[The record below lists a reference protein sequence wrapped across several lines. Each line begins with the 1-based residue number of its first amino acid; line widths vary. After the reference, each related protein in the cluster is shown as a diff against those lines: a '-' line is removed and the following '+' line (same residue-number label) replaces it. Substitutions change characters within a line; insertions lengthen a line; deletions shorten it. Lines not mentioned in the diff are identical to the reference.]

1 MSDPI
6 QDIIDKAGLGF
17 RDYIVCALWSSVYC
31 GPKEGPDA
39 PEYMDD
45 EVGIYDFDPETLRK
59 LADEY
64 RRFLTDCTDE
74 IGYGC
79 ARAAHDFWL
88 TRNHHGAGFW
98 DTGRWPEEDGKKM
111 TEYAHKA
118 GEVTLY
124 VGDDGKVYA

>member
-45 EVGIYDFDPETLRK
+45 EVGIYDFDPETFRK

-64 RRFLTDCTDE
+64 RRQ
-74 IGYGC
+74 IGQLERIVQ
-79 ARAAHDFWL
+79 AMDPTIRPQAF
-88 TRNHHGAGFW
+88 
-98 DTGRWPEEDGKKM
+98 
-111 TEYAHKA
+111 
-118 GEVTLY
+118 
-124 VGDDGKVYA
+124 